1 MSIMQ
6 IGAQLYTIRNFTQT
20 EADFA
25 RSMEKIAKIGYKVV
39 QVSAIGPIEAKKVK
53 AICDNNGL
61 KIALTHIPE
70 VKLMN
75 NLDAVIEDH
84 QIYDC
89 KYIGLGAMSEKYR
102 GADWLDYFAEDFTP
116 VAEKI
121 KAAGMKFMYHNH
133 SFEFV
138 HFPCGKTIMDA
149 LLEKMPADLMGITA
163 DTYWLQIAGVDVNAW
178 MASHADRLPCI
189 HLKDLVPAVSETRMA
204 AVGQGNINFPAILDT
219 VSKNGV
225 TEYALV
231 EQDNCYGESPFECL
245 KKSYDHLKKLGY

>member
-1 MSIMQ
+1 MDS
-6 IGAQLYTIRNFTQT
+6 
-20 EADFA
+20 
-25 RSMEKIAKIGYKVV
+25 
-39 QVSAIGPIEAKKVK
+39 P
-53 AICDNNGL
+53 NNN
-61 KIALTHIPE
+61 IALTAFRNYCDTVLRTVYNIVHSYSEAEDITQE
-70 VKLMN
+70 VFLKLHEN
-75 NLDAVIEDH
+75 PQNFE
-84 QIYDC
+84 
-89 KYIGLGAMSEKYR
+89 SETHLK
-102 GADWLDYFAEDFTP
+102 AWLLRSAINRAKNYHKSFRVKMVSPIDETNENCFAEDFTP

-138 HFPCGKTIMDA
+138 HLPCGKTIMDA

-189 HLKDLVPAVSETRMA
+189 HLKDLVPASFETRMA